1 MSTKKRNRNKTGRRS
16 NKSTPLPDPQNGT
29 FCAKVNKSLGNC
41 RFSVERYQDLGY
53 INDPSVKNKN
63 VYRINAELSST
74 MKGGNRYNKVRED
87 DNVLIEEQSYT
98 GKLLHNSTKKNYLII
113 GVYTKG
119 DTKRLKACGAFNQNQ
134 TMRNKQEEDDS
145 IVIIGQE
152 KSKVQE
158 MKIDDD
164 FINNI

>member
-16 NKSTPLPDPQNGT
+16 KQSTPLPDPLNGT
-29 FCAKVNKSLGNC
+29 FCAKVSKSLGNC
-41 RFSVERYQDLGY
+41 RFSVERHQDMGY
-53 INDPSVKNKN
+53 INDPSITDKN
-63 VYRINAELSST
+63 VYRINAELSSS
-74 MKGGNRYNKVRED
+74 MKGGNRFNRVREG

-98 GKLLHNSTKKNYLII
+98 GKIVHNSKKKNYLII

-119 DTKRLKACGAFNQNQ
+119 DMKRLKACGAFNQSQIVGKNQ
-134 TMRNKQEEDDS
+134 EDSSD
-145 IVIIGQE
+145 IVFMGQE
-152 KSKVQE
+152 KSKVEE